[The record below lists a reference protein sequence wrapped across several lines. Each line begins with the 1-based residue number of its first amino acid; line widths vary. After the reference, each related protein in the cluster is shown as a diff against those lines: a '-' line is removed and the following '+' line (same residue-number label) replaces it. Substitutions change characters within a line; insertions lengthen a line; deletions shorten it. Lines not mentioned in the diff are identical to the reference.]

1 MSILEYEDLTE
12 MIVNY
17 LNANEMGGVASAIQ
31 QEIKSKGVLTQ
42 ASTRSRSTRPSS
54 RAWRCRG

>member
-17 LNANEMGGVASAIQ
+17 LNANDMGNVANCIQ
-31 QEIKSKGVLTQ
+31 QEIKSKIFATKI
-42 ASTRSRSTRPSS
+42 STN
-54 RAWRCRG
+54 

>member
-17 LNANEMGGVASAIQ
+17 LNANEMGNVANAIQ
-31 QEIKSKGVLTQ
+31 Q
-42 ASTRSRSTRPSS
+42 
-54 RAWRCRG
+54 

>member
-54 RAWRCRG
+54 RAWRYRG